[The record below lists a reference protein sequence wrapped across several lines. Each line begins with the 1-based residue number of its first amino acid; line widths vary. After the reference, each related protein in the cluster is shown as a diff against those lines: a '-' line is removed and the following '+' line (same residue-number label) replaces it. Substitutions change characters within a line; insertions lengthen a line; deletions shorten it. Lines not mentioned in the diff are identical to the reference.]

1 VQRTYK
7 LACPFQYQFGTARG
21 TSARFV
27 GCTFMRMPG
36 FVQGLLRTARHR
48 PSAGG
53 GEAPLQVA
61 ALPYRRR
68 SDGTFEVMLVTSRGT
83 GSWILPK
90 GWPMAGKTLAEAA
103 AQEAYE
109 EAGVRGVASPDEIGR
124 FAHSKSQLLAEPL
137 HCEVAVFPMA
147 VEQELEVWPERR
159 QRTRAWF
166 AVDEAAAAVKSP
178 ALARIIR
185 SAGWQAPSVG

>member
-1 VQRTYK
+1 
-7 LACPFQYQFGTARG
+7 
-21 TSARFV
+21 
-27 GCTFMRMPG
+27 MRMPG
-36 FVQGLLRTARHR
+36 FVQGLLRTGTQQ
-48 PSAGG
+48 PSVTGG
-53 GEAPLQVA
+53 SAPLQVA

-68 SDGTFEVMLVTSRGT
+68 RDGTLEVLLVTSRGT

-109 EAGVRGVASPDEIGR
+109 EAGVRGSASADEIGR

-147 VEQELEVWPERR
+147 VEQELAVWPERR
-159 QRTRAWF
+159 QRTRTWF
-166 AVDEAAAAVKSP
+166 AVEEAAAAVKSP
-178 ALARIIR
+178 ALAHIIR
-185 SAGWQAPSVG
+185 SVGWQAPSVG

>member
-1 VQRTYK
+1 
-7 LACPFQYQFGTARG
+7 
-21 TSARFV
+21 
-27 GCTFMRMPG
+27 MPG
-36 FVQGLLRTARHR
+36 FVQGLLRTPRQR
-48 PSAGG
+48 SSATG

-68 SDGTFEVMLVTSRGT
+68 SDGTLEVLLVTSRGT

-109 EAGVRGVASPDEIGR
+109 EAGVRGRARQEEIGR
-124 FAHSKSQLLAEPL
+124 FAHAKSQLLAEPL

-147 VEQELEVWPERR
+147 VERELAVWPERR

-166 AVDEAAAAVKSP
+166 AVEEAAAAVKSSV
-178 ALARIIR
+178 LASIIR
-185 SAGWQAPSVG
+185 SVGWQATDVG